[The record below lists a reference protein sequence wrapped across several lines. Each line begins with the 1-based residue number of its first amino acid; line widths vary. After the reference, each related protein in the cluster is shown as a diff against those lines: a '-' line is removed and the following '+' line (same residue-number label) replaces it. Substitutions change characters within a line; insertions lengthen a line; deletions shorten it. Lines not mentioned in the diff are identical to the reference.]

1 MIEWF
6 AYLQVAIAVIAGVV
20 CVAAGLA
27 RRTPEDL
34 TMGATLLVEVLLI
47 VQLVIALLSPLVGNT
62 ATGSVLEFYVYLISA
77 LLIPPIVGVWAL
89 VERTRWNTVILGV
102 GDLAIAVMVY
112 RMLQIWFVQVA

>member
-6 AYLQVAIAVIAGVV
+6 AYLQVAMAVIAGLV
-20 CVAAGLA
+20 CVVAGLA

-34 TMGATLLVEVLLI
+34 TMGATLLVEALLV

-62 ATGSVLEFYVYLISA
+62 PTGSVLEFYVYLISA
-77 LLIPPIVGVWAL
+77 LLIPPIVVVWAL

-102 GDLAIAVMVY
+102 GNLAIAVMVY
-112 RMLQIWFVQVA
+112 RMLQIWFVQVG